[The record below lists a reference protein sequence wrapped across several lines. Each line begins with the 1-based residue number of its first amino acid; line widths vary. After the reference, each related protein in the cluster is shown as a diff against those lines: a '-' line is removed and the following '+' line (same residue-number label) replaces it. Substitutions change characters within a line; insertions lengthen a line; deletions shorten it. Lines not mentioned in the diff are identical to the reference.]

1 MRWILDT
8 PQASCDEHT
17 EMLLAGTREKV
28 RRQTV
33 GRLRRRE
40 YKHLVATV
48 FITGL
53 FLDILDA
60 TVVNVAL
67 PTLGRD
73 FGAGATSLEWVVT
86 GYLLSLAVWIPA
98 SGWVGDRFGTKK
110 TFMFAMILFT
120 LGSALC
126 GQARSIE
133 ELIAFRLLQ
142 GVGGGMMTPV
152 GIAMLFRVFPPEER
166 AAASAFVAVPAL
178 LAPVLGPVLGGWLV
192 DGPAW
197 RLLFLLPLY
206 LQNLRGMSAIQSGLT
221 SLPQGIAMGVTLPI
235 ASRLYPRLG
244 PRRMLAGGLTVV
256 ALTSASMVFVGL
268 DTSLWLIR
276 AVMLVRGAGIAFAGV
291 AVQAAAFANVRP

>member
-1 MRWILDT
+1 AAPRAT
-8 PQASCDEHT
+8 F
-17 EMLLAGTREKV
+17 
-28 RRQTV
+28 
-33 GRLRRRE
+33 GRVE
-40 YKHLVATV
+40 YKYLVGAAMV
-48 FITGL
+48 FGMFMEIMDTT
-53 FLDILDA
+53 I
-60 TVVNVAL
+60 VNVAL
-67 PTLGRD
+67 PRLAQT
-73 FGAGATSLEWVVT
+73 FQASTSTLEWVVT

-192 DGPAW
+192 DGPGW
-197 RLLFLLPLY
+197 RWIFYINVP
-206 LQNLRGMSAIQSGLT
+206 
-221 SLPQGIAMGVTLPI
+221 
-235 ASRLYPRLG
+235 
-244 PRRMLAGGLTVV
+244 
-256 ALTSASMVFVGL
+256 
-268 DTSLWLIR
+268 
-276 AVMLVRGAGIAFAGV
+276 AGILGVLLASILLREHKEESPGRFDAF
-291 AVQAAAFANVRP
+291 